1 MDKLTNVYGEKN
13 FTRVITID
21 LTRVNVNYFLNFVK
35 TDCDGFALTYVIS
48 YHLNQV
54 WNGICRYK
62 WPSGQFTHSKMALV
76 LFMCSLFLIFAS
88 QWDLMT
94 SIAFFLFRLWNIFSP
109 IKELCA
115 SWFILF
121 PNCNSC
127 SLLIWRFISLYWIW
141 VSNACLA
148 SF

>member
-54 WNGICRYK
+54 
-62 WPSGQFTHSKMALV
+62 
-76 LFMCSLFLIFAS
+76 
-88 QWDLMT
+88 
-94 SIAFFLFRLWNIFSP
+94 
-109 IKELCA
+109 
-115 SWFILF
+115 
-121 PNCNSC
+121 
-127 SLLIWRFISLYWIW
+127 
-141 VSNACLA
+141 
-148 SF
+148 